1 MSINTVGFQA
11 YANAVQKFNQTESS
25 IKSYGNMDTSL
36 FARTLDQ
43 TLLRDS
49 VDKGEGFGA
58 HPDFMKSRVNPGIPT
73 GNSNSFTDTVKQSLS
88 RVQALETEKGTAIQ
102 DFASGRTQN
111 VHELMITLQ
120 KASVA
125 MRLTSAVR
133 GKVLDAYRELSKMQF

>member
-1 MSINTVGFQA
+1 VSINAIGLQA
-11 YANAVQKFNQTESS
+11 YANAVQKFNHTESS
-25 IKSYGNMDTSL
+25 IKSYGNMDTTL

-43 TLLRDS
+43 TLIRDS
-49 VDKGEGFGA
+49 VDRGENFGV
-58 HPDFMKSRVNPGIPT
+58 HTDMMKSRVNSGIPT
-73 GNSNSFTDTVKQSLS
+73 GNSNSFTDTIKQSLS
-88 RVQALETEKGTAIQ
+88 RVQALETEKGQAIQ
-102 DFASGRTQN
+102 EFASGRTQN